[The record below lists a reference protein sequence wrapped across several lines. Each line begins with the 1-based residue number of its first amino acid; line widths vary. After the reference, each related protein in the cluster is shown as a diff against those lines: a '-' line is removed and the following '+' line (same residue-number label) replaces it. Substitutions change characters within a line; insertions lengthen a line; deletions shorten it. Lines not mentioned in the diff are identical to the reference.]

1 MKKSKDLERK
11 NSLPYGIKHGKIV
24 VVRMRED
31 TLKEFKNWQKNKK
44 KKKLKLLGFI
54 FILLSFNSIF
64 DDNLAG
70 RIPRRLSR
78 TIQKTIKKR

>member
-1 MKKSKDLERK
+1 MKKSKDFK
-11 NSLPYGIKHGKIV
+11 NSLPYGIKNGKIIT
-24 VVRMRED
+24 VRMRED
-31 TLKEFKNWQKNKK
+31 TYREFKNWQKNKK
-44 KKKLKLLGFI
+44 KKKLKLLGLI

-70 RIPRRLSR
+70 RIPRKSSR